1 MNEEN
6 VIIELD
12 TVLEYRDGQVYIKKM
27 VTSEMPVTLTS
38 AIIEALNKTIVEYYK
53 KRQEMKKFEDIYAE
67 LVKEHGSDSGEEF
80 AKAMFNAGSDVSFTQ
95 NLKDLVT
102 NEEIMVS
109 LLTFNAIAMAE
120 RAVKVNAA
128 DLSIS
133 TELTI
138 NEKKY
143 FTRLSSIT
151 FSAEKKTLEERAVE
165 IAKNI
170 LNSTVIYDFEAVLSN
185 AILAGYNLRKE
196 DFEED

>member
-1 MNEEN
+1 M
-6 VIIELD
+6 
-12 TVLEYRDGQVYIKKM
+12 Q
-27 VTSEMPVTLTS
+27 
-38 AIIEALNKTIVEYYK
+38 
-53 KRQEMKKFEDIYAE
+53 
-67 LVKEHGSDSGEEF
+67 
-80 AKAMFNAGSDVSFTQ
+80 
-95 NLKDLVT
+95 
-102 NEEIMVS
+102 
-109 LLTFNAIAMAE
+109 LLW

-170 LNSTVIYDFEAVLSN
+170 LNSTVIYDFEAVLSK

>member
-1 MNEEN
+1 
-6 VIIELD
+6 
-12 TVLEYRDGQVYIKKM
+12 
-27 VTSEMPVTLTS
+27 
-38 AIIEALNKTIVEYYK
+38 
-53 KRQEMKKFEDIYAE
+53 MKKFEDIYAE

-170 LNSTVIYDFEAVLSN
+170 LNSIVIYDFEAVLSK

>member
-1 MNEEN
+1 
-6 VIIELD
+6 
-12 TVLEYRDGQVYIKKM
+12 
-27 VTSEMPVTLTS
+27 
-38 AIIEALNKTIVEYYK
+38 
-53 KRQEMKKFEDIYAE
+53 MKKFEDIYAE

-80 AKAMFNAGSDVSFTQ
+80 AKAMFDAGRDVSFTQ

-120 RAVKVNAA
+120 LAVKVNAA

-133 TELTI
+133 TEITI
-138 NEKKY
+138 NENKY

-170 LNSTVIYDFEAVLSN
+170 LNSTVIYDFEAVLSK

>member
-1 MNEEN
+1 
-6 VIIELD
+6 
-12 TVLEYRDGQVYIKKM
+12 
-27 VTSEMPVTLTS
+27 
-38 AIIEALNKTIVEYYK
+38 
-53 KRQEMKKFEDIYAE
+53 
-67 LVKEHGSDSGEEF
+67 
-80 AKAMFNAGSDVSFTQ
+80 MFNAGSDVSFTQ

>member
-1 MNEEN
+1 MNEDS

-27 VTSEMPVTLTS
+27 VTSEMPATLTF

-170 LNSTVIYDFEAVLSN
+170 LNSTVIYDFEAVLSK

>member
-1 MNEEN
+1 
-6 VIIELD
+6 
-12 TVLEYRDGQVYIKKM
+12 
-27 VTSEMPVTLTS
+27 
-38 AIIEALNKTIVEYYK
+38 
-53 KRQEMKKFEDIYAE
+53 MKKFEDIYAE
-67 LVKEHGSDSGEEF
+67 LVKEHGGDSGEEF

>member
-1 MNEEN
+1 
-6 VIIELD
+6 
-12 TVLEYRDGQVYIKKM
+12 
-27 VTSEMPVTLTS
+27 
-38 AIIEALNKTIVEYYK
+38 
-53 KRQEMKKFEDIYAE
+53 MKKFEDIYAE

-133 TELTI
+133 TELMI
-138 NEKKY
+138 NEKN
-143 FTRLSSIT
+143 TSLG
-151 FSAEKKTLEERAVE
+151 LVQ
-165 IAKNI
+165 
-170 LNSTVIYDFEAVLSN
+170 LHLV
-185 AILAGYNLRKE
+185 LRKNFGRKSCR
-196 DFEED
+196 DC

>member
-1 MNEEN
+1 
-6 VIIELD
+6 
-12 TVLEYRDGQVYIKKM
+12 
-27 VTSEMPVTLTS
+27 
-38 AIIEALNKTIVEYYK
+38 
-53 KRQEMKKFEDIYAE
+53 MKKFEDIYAE
-67 LVKEHGSDSGEEF
+67 LVKEHGSDSGKEF
-80 AKAMFNAGSDVSFTQ
+80 AKAMFDAGRDVSFTQ

-133 TELTI
+133 TEITI
-138 NEKKY
+138 NENKY

-170 LNSTVIYDFEAVLSN
+170 LNSTVIYDFEAVLSK